1 MPTRLTNLPVSATWR
16 PKRALIILLKSELL
30 NTTYPRLW
38 QELMNLLV
46 FLMTNPSN
54 LRIRRQHLLKQKMS
68 IINLRTSKRAT
79 KRNWITWDLLMRDTD
94 LRMQTSREES
104 IKKVSETQSLPDS
117 FRILKEKSESEKI
130 KLSSFARSSTMLVT
144 TTPLF
149 SIQMLTS
156 KLRSML
162 STITSECCSSRMR
175 TWPRNLTSLLRLM
188 RQSACVLIAKIES
201 WKSGSRMSNSC
212 RNQLHM

>member
-1 MPTRLTNLPVSATWR
+1 MPTRLTNLPASVTWR
-16 PKRALIILLKSELL
+16 PKRALIILLRSELL
-30 NTTYPRLW
+30 NTTFLRLW

-54 LRIRRQHLLKQKMS
+54 LRIRRQHLLKQRMS
-68 IINLRTSKRAT
+68 CINLRTSKRAT

-104 IKKVSETQSLPDS
+104 IKKVSEMQSLPDS

-144 TTPLF
+144 ITPLF
-149 SIQMLTS
+149 SIQTLTS

-162 STITSECCSSRMR
+162 STITSECCSCRMR

-188 RQSACVLIAKIES
+188 KRSVCVLTARTES
-201 WKSGSRMSNSC
+201 WKSESKMSNSC
-212 RNQLHM
+212 RSLLHM

>member
-1 MPTRLTNLPVSATWR
+1 M
-16 PKRALIILLKSELL
+16 
-30 NTTYPRLW
+30 TYPRLW